1 MMFLRR
7 AAFKIRC
14 SSSSEK
20 KPPNPVQKAR
30 KTFEK
35 KRGDSLKENVNKLI
49 LIANKDIKEYGDFIK
64 ELDEIHKK
72 ELKKRRGGDG
82 AGADTN
88 EGDTIGGAGAAGAAS
103 ESDSDDTFLQK
114 SKP

>member
-1 MMFLRR
+1 MMLLRR
-7 AAFKIRC
+7 AVFKVQC
-14 SSSSEK
+14 CTDK

-49 LIANKDIKEYGDFIK
+49 AIANKDIKEYGDFIK

-72 ELKKRRGGDG
+72 ELNKKKKAPTPTDS
-82 AGADTN
+82 T
-88 EGDTIGGAGAAGAAS
+88 TTS
-103 ESDSDDTFLQK
+103 SSDEEEYSIFLDK
-114 SKP
+114 STPQP